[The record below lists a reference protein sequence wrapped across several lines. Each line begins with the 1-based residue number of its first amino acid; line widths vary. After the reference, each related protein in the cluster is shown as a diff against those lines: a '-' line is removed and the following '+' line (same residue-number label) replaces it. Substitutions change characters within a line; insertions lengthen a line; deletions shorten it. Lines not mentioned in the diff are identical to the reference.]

1 MVPHGMHSHDRP
13 PSDWVIRFANRV
25 PAGGRVLDLACGGGR
40 HGRYFLDRGHT
51 TTFVDVRTEFLH
63 DLVDHPVAE
72 IIEADLESG
81 SAWPLG
87 NRQFDGIVVTN
98 YLWRPILPLIIAAV
112 APGGILIYETFADG
126 NEAFGRPR
134 NPDFL
139 LRRGELLEKL
149 RGQLSIVAFGQ
160 CIQENTRVVQ
170 HVAAIRKP

>member
-1 MVPHGMHSHDRP
+1 M
-13 PSDWVIRFANRV
+13 
-25 PAGGRVLDLACGGGR
+25 
-40 HGRYFLDRGHT
+40 
-51 TTFVDVRTEFLH
+51 
-63 DLVDHPVAE
+63 
-72 IIEADLESG
+72 
-81 SAWPLG
+81 G

-170 HVAAIRKP
+170 HVAAMRKP